1 MKLKHNQFFC
11 CQIYHHWKYHFNRST
26 LILAFAVSTL
36 QCHASWLNCS
46 CYESRPV
53 KHSSLYLE
61 KDPIIYKI
69 HLKFCL
75 LILSNFC
82 KIWNFQPY
90 QFLKSCLHVDLS
102 CMFML
107 YCQSPFTFLYNNF
120 SAIYINYISNPLCNG
135 TIVYYII
142 ITCSVSFNILVT
154 IVQTRLNNKIKLP
167 DYIFFFLC
175 HMRSCSVYSMLKFS

>member
-1 MKLKHNQFFC
+1 MSFDF
-11 CQIYHHWKYHFNRST
+11 
-26 LILAFAVSTL
+26 
-36 QCHASWLNCS
+36 
-46 CYESRPV
+46 
-53 KHSSLYLE
+53 
-61 KDPIIYKI
+61 
-69 HLKFCL
+69 
-75 LILSNFC
+75 
-82 KIWNFQPY
+82 
-90 QFLKSCLHVDLS
+90 S

-175 HMRSCSVYSMLKFS
+175 HMRSCSVYSMLKFFNNDSMHKEINVNNRLCKLSSYFILIRNIRKYYNFVLVI

>member
-1 MKLKHNQFFC
+1 MQHIQAISFFFQNTQTSKSRSCWFTFGSIIWIWNSTQWDIDFIFLKLKHNQFFC

-36 QCHASWLNCS
+36 QCHASCIWLNCS

-69 HLKFCL
+69 HLKYFL

-82 KIWNFQPY
+82 KI
-90 QFLKSCLHVDLS
+90 
-102 CMFML
+102 
-107 YCQSPFTFLYNNF
+107 
-120 SAIYINYISNPLCNG
+120 
-135 TIVYYII
+135 
-142 ITCSVSFNILVT
+142 
-154 IVQTRLNNKIKLP
+154 
-167 DYIFFFLC
+167 
-175 HMRSCSVYSMLKFS
+175 